1 MSLKINER
9 TDDMKK
15 KISIVTLVIIII
27 AISLVISIYI
37 PNKDKL
43 KKNIEEDKSVSYY
56 LLKRDENFGVINQN
70 GDIIIE
76 PQYEDITIP
85 NPHKAV
91 FICEKDGKHKV
102 LNEKNN
108 EIYNKYN
115 NVEAIELSNIIT
127 ESAYEKRVL
136 KYSKDGKY
144 GILGIDGNVIIEP
157 KYEDVSSLGYK
168 EGEILVK
175 ENGNYGIIDDQGN
188 TIIKSNYTS
197 IVSDQYFN
205 TEDGYKKSGYI
216 VGITTNEG
224 YRYGYIDY
232 EGGKVLDTEYNQI
245 LRLNDVK
252 SNKDIYLLAAK
263 NGQYGAFINNNKII
277 NTQYQSITYDCG
289 TGTYIVE
296 RTGQYGAINE
306 KGIEILKVEYTD
318 IQVNGIYMYTKKG
331 EEEQKVFDKNGKEI
345 DISFNTIITA
355 TDNQEY
361 FIKTVQD
368 KENEYSTILNSKLE
382 EISKQK
388 YKAIEYAY
396 DKYFIVT
403 NNESKN
409 LLIDVDEKVII
420 EPNFDMIQKLKGK
433 NIIQTLNF
441 ETNTTQIYN
450 EEFKKTVEIKDANL
464 QMLDDY
470 IKIYND
476 EEEYY
481 IDNTGN
487 VITDQDRIDKI
498 KKSNAVLKIKNFKRV
513 TYGVEQYYYI
523 ENNV

>member
-1 MSLKINER
+1 
-9 TDDMKK
+9 
-15 KISIVTLVIIII
+15 
-27 AISLVISIYI
+27 
-37 PNKDKL
+37 
-43 KKNIEEDKSVSYY
+43 
-56 LLKRDENFGVINQN
+56 
-70 GDIIIE
+70 
-76 PQYEDITIP
+76 
-85 NPHKAV
+85 
-91 FICEKDGKHKV
+91 
-102 LNEKNN
+102 
-108 EIYNKYN
+108 
-115 NVEAIELSNIIT
+115 
-127 ESAYEKRVL
+127 
-136 KYSKDGKY
+136 
-144 GILGIDGNVIIEP
+144 
-157 KYEDVSSLGYK
+157 
-168 EGEILVK
+168 
-175 ENGNYGIIDDQGN
+175 
-188 TIIKSNYTS
+188 
-197 IVSDQYFN
+197 
-205 TEDGYKKSGYI
+205 
-216 VGITTNEG
+216 
-224 YRYGYIDY
+224 
-232 EGGKVLDTEYNQI
+232 
-245 LRLNDVK
+245 
-252 SNKDIYLLAAK
+252 
-263 NGQYGAFINNNKII
+263 
-277 NTQYQSITYDCG
+277 
-289 TGTYIVE
+289 
-296 RTGQYGAINE
+296 
-306 KGIEILKVEYTD
+306 
-318 IQVNGIYMYTKKG
+318 MYAKKG
-331 EEEQKVFDKNGKEI
+331 EVEQKVFDKTGKEI

-368 KENEYSTILNSKLE
+368 EENEYSTILNSKLE

-388 YKAIEYAY
+388 YKTIEYAY

-403 NNESKN
+403 NDEGKN

-441 ETNTTQIYN
+441 ETNITQIYN

>member
-157 KYEDVSSLGYK
+157 KYEEVSSLGYK

-252 SNKDIYLLAAK
+252 SNKDIYL
-263 NGQYGAFINNNKII
+263 
-277 NTQYQSITYDCG
+277 
-289 TGTYIVE
+289 
-296 RTGQYGAINE
+296 
-306 KGIEILKVEYTD
+306 
-318 IQVNGIYMYTKKG
+318 
-331 EEEQKVFDKNGKEI
+331 
-345 DISFNTIITA
+345 
-355 TDNQEY
+355 
-361 FIKTVQD
+361 
-368 KENEYSTILNSKLE
+368 
-382 EISKQK
+382 
-388 YKAIEYAY
+388 
-396 DKYFIVT
+396 
-403 NNESKN
+403 
-409 LLIDVDEKVII
+409 
-420 EPNFDMIQKLKGK
+420 
-433 NIIQTLNF
+433 
-441 ETNTTQIYN
+441 
-450 EEFKKTVEIKDANL
+450 
-464 QMLDDY
+464 
-470 IKIYND
+470 
-476 EEEYY
+476 
-481 IDNTGN
+481 
-487 VITDQDRIDKI
+487 
-498 KKSNAVLKIKNFKRV
+498 
-513 TYGVEQYYYI
+513 
-523 ENNV
+523 